1 MTTGGGNSRL
11 ATSLTVSAKEMLR
24 EIVSITR
31 RNSSVKIGLTIVLA
45 YIVLAALAPY
55 ITSYRPEDTDP
66 SSIFQ
71 PPSTKHWF
79 GTDEMG
85 RDLFTLNIYSIKTS
99 LIVGLSAAII
109 TAIIGLVVGLVSGY
123 YGGLVDEV
131 LMQVVNFLL
140 TIPSIVLMIVVGSI
154 IGSSIA
160 SVILII
166 GLLNWSPIAR
176 VVRSIVLSLK
186 EWAYVEAARSLG
198 ASDSWIIVRHILPAV
213 IPVTIAN
220 TVLSVSTAIFSHAA
234 LVFMGVGS
242 VGDWNW
248 GLILYN
254 AYTSGALAA
263 GIWWYFIPP
272 GIMLIALAYSIMLI
286 GNGLEK
292 EFNPRLLQTSSQ
304 H

>member
-1 MTTGGGNSRL
+1 MTTRGSNNRL
-11 ATSLTVSAKEMLR
+11 ATSLTILAKDILW
-24 EIVSITR
+24 EIASIIR
-31 RNSSVKIGLTIVLA
+31 RNSSVKIGLTIILA
-45 YIVLAALAPY
+45 YIVLATLAPY

-71 PPSTKHWF
+71 PPNSRHWF
-79 GTDEMG
+79 GTDEVG

-99 LIVGLSAAII
+99 LIVGLSAAAI
-109 TAIIGLVVGLVSGY
+109 TAIIGLVVGLISGY

-140 TIPSIVLMIVVGSI
+140 TIPSIVLMIVIGSI

-186 EWAYVEAARSLG
+186 EWTYIEAARSLG
-198 ASDSWIIVRHILPAV
+198 ASNSWIIIRHILPAV

-242 VGDWNW
+242 IGDWNW

-263 GIWWYFIPP
+263 GTWWYFIPP
-272 GIMLIALAYSIMLI
+272 GIMLVALAYSIMLI

-292 EFNPRLLQTSSQ
+292 EFNPRLPQTSYQ

>member
-1 MTTGGGNSRL
+1 MTTGGSSNRF
-11 ATSLTVSAKEMLR
+11 ATSLTVLAKDMLW

-31 RNSSVKIGLTIVLA
+31 RNSSVKIGLTIILV
-45 YIVLAALAPY
+45 YIVLTALTPY

-71 PPSTKHWF
+71 PPNSKHWF

-99 LIVGLSAAII
+99 LIVGLSAAAI
-109 TAIIGLVVGLVSGY
+109 TAIIGLVVGLISGY

-140 TIPSIVLMIVVGSI
+140 TIPSIVLMIVIGSI

-186 EWAYVEAARSLG
+186 EWAYIEAARSLG
-198 ASDSWIIVRHILPAV
+198 ASNSWIIIRHILPAV

-242 VGDWNW
+242 IGDWNW

-254 AYTSGALAA
+254 AYTSGALTA

-272 GIMLIALAYSIMLI
+272 GTMLVALAYSIMLI

-292 EFNPRLLQTSSQ
+292 EFNPRLPQTSSQ